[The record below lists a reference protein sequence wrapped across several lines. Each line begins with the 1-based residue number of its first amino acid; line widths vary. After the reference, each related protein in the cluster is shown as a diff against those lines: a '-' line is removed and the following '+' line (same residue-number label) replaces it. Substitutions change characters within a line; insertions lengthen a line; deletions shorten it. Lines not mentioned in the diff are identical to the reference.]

1 MAKLVLILSIFFSS
15 TLFADQ
21 VVQGTEV
28 ENSIDELKFEE
39 DSPYITGKNLLE
51 NVKATD
57 EQTPIL
63 PNTITNV
70 LEDAPIPSEARSS
83 GYKLPGTMGN
93 KENYTEIDA
102 KHYSEQFRKESTS
115 AFNISYIRD
124 SFNYHS
130 PNDVISRT
138 ISSGYKHVQSGF
150 LLLRS
155 DRYIYNNGYITFHW
169 ALGGGLAY
177 NYGRGIFADGE
188 RSDAGISLWEVPID
202 LGLGLSLSAGKYIK
216 LTGTAGPSA
225 LALIQ
230 NRNDLKY
237 SEKGKKRFQT
247 GAGAFASAQIKINL
261 YSFASDSSYELFTN
275 NQITSS
281 YLNIEAR
288 YHSYSKYLE
297 DIKISGTSIGAGFT
311 FEFL

>member
-1 MAKLVLILSIFFSS
+1 MTKLVLILAIFFSS
-15 TLFADQ
+15 GIFAEQ

-28 ENSIDELKFEE
+28 ENSIEELKVED
-39 DSPYITGKNLLE
+39 DSPYITGKKLLDNAE
-51 NVKATD
+51 ISAD
-57 EQTPIL
+57 QDPII
-63 PNTITNV
+63 PNTIKNV
-70 LEDAPIPSEARSS
+70 LEDAPVPSEARSS
-83 GYKLPGTMGN
+83 GYTLPGTMGN
-93 KENYTEIDA
+93 KENYTEIDT

-124 SFNYHS
+124 SYDYHS
-130 PNDVISRT
+130 PNDVINRT

-155 DRYIYNNGYITFHW
+155 DQYIYNNGYFTLHW
-169 ALGGGLAY
+169 SLGGGLAY

-188 RSDAGISLWEVPID
+188 RSDAGIALWEVPID

-247 GAGAFASAQIKINL
+247 GVGAFASAQVKINL

>member
-1 MAKLVLILSIFFSS
+1 MTKLVLILAIFFSS
-15 TLFADQ
+15 ILFADQ

-28 ENSIDELKFEE
+28 ENSLEELKIDEE
-39 DSPYITGKNLLE
+39 SPHLFGKNSLDDSSIQ
-51 NVKATD
+51 NT
-57 EQTPIL
+57 QSPIL
-63 PNTITNV
+63 PNIPTNELENTIT
-70 LEDAPIPSEARSS
+70 PSEARST
-83 GYKLPGTMGN
+83 GYTLPGSLGT
-93 KENYTEIDA
+93 KENYTEIDTR
-102 KHYSEQFRKESTS
+102 HYSEQFRKESTS

-124 SFNYHS
+124 SYDYHS

-138 ISSGYKHVQSGF
+138 ISSGYKHIQSGF

-155 DRYIYNNGYITFHW
+155 DQYIYNNGYFTLHW
-169 ALGGGLAY
+169 SLGGGLAY

-188 RSDAGISLWEVPID
+188 RSDAGIALWEVPID

-247 GAGAFASAQIKINL
+247 GVGAFASAQVKINL

>member
-1 MAKLVLILSIFFSS
+1 VAKLILILSLLFSS
-15 TLFADQ
+15 RIFADQ

-28 ENSIDELKFEE
+28 ESSIEDLKVDDESPHLYGNKILDNSKMVEGQ
-39 DSPYITGKNLLE
+39 SPN
-51 NVKATD
+51 
-57 EQTPIL
+57 L
-63 PNTITNV
+63 PNTINNEIDEV
-70 LEDAPIPSEARSS
+70 SALSEARSS
-83 GYKLPGTMGN
+83 GYTLPGTMGN
-93 KENYTEIDA
+93 KENYTEIDT

-155 DRYIYNNGYITFHW
+155 DRYIYNNGYFTLHW

-188 RSDAGISLWEVPID
+188 RSDAGIALWEVPID
-202 LGLGLSLSAGKYIK
+202 LGLGISISAGKYIK
-216 LTGTAGPSA
+216 LTGTAGPSL

-230 NRNDLKY
+230 NRDDLKY

-247 GAGAFASAQIKINL
+247 GAGAFASAQVKINL

-297 DIKISGTSIGAGFT
+297 DIKISGTSLGAGFT